1 MIPLDIM
8 MEALTYLFATPQE
21 LIIQFNGI
29 DHLHIY
35 RDESSWNSL
44 SKKLA

>member
-1 MIPLDIM
+1 M
-8 MEALTYLFATPQE
+8 MDALTYLFATPQE
-21 LIIQFNGI
+21 IIIQFNGI